1 VVQAEGRAETDGVRL
16 GDPAAGDA
24 NMKRFYDGRRTM
36 VTGGLGFVGS
46 NLAIRLLELGAHVL
60 VVDSLIPET
69 GANTFNIEPIQD
81 HPRLSVRTVD
91 VRDVLAMQRLVR
103 GQSVIF
109 NLAGQVSHIDSM
121 TDPFTDLEINCRSQ
135 LALLEACRAN
145 APEAKVL
152 FASTR
157 QIYGRV
163 PEEQLPVDERQPPNP
178 VDVNGINKLAGE
190 RYHVLYNN
198 VYGIRTSVLR
208 LTNTYGPRMLV
219 KNNRQTAIGWLIRQ
233 ALDGEEIALFG
244 DGTQLRDFTY
254 VDDVVDAFLTAGM
267 NDAANGQVFNVG
279 AIEPI
284 SLREV
289 ADVLIEIAG
298 TGSYRLEPFP
308 ADRKAIDI
316 GSIYVDDRK
325 IRRVLRWRPQVD
337 MREGLEQT
345 VAFYR
350 KHRAHYWAS
359 EPTSPAVAV

>member
-1 VVQAEGRAETDGVRL
+1 VSPYRALYGGQRVL
-16 GDPAAGDA
+16 
-24 NMKRFYDGRRTM
+24 
-36 VTGGLGFVGS
+36 VTGGLGFIGS
-46 NLAIRLLELGAHVL
+46 NLTIRLLELGATVL

-69 GANTFNIEPIQD
+69 GANPFNIEPVRE

-91 VRDVLAMQRLVR
+91 VRDVLAMERLVR
-103 GQSVIF
+103 DQAVIF

-121 TDPFTDLEINCRSQ
+121 QDPFTDLEINCRSQ
-135 LALLEACRAN
+135 LALLEACRHN
-145 APEAKVL
+145 APDTKVV

-163 PEEQLPVDERQPPNP
+163 PDEQLPVDERQPPNP

-233 ALDGEEIALFG
+233 ALDGEDITIFG
-244 DGTQLRDFTY
+244 DGSQLRDFTY
-254 VDDVVDAFLTAGM
+254 VEDVVEAFLQAGAS
-267 NDAANGQVFNVG
+267 DVANGQVFNVG

-289 ADVLIEIAG
+289 TELLIELAG
-298 TGSYRLEPFP
+298 SGSYRLVPFP
-308 ADRKAIDI
+308 AERKAIDI

-325 IRRVLRWRPQVD
+325 IRRVLRWRPTID
-337 MREGLEQT
+337 LREGLSRT
-345 VAFYR
+345 VAYYCE
-350 KHRAHYWAS
+350 HREHYWAAREQS
-359 EPTSPAVAV
+359 VAVGSR

>member
-1 VVQAEGRAETDGVRL
+1 MTRCHEGR
-16 GDPAAGDA
+16 
-24 NMKRFYDGRRTM
+24 RRV
-36 VTGGLGFVGS
+36 VTGGLASIAS
-46 NLAIRLLELGAHVL
+46 NLAMRLLDLGASVL

-69 GANTFNIEPIQD
+69 GANVFNLDPVQD

-121 TDPFTDLEINCRSQ
+121 QDPFTDLEMNCRSQ
-135 LALLEACRAN
+135 LAMLEACRHN
-145 APEAKVL
+145 APEAKVV

-163 PEEQLPVDERQPPNP
+163 PEEQLPVDERQPPGP

-198 VYGIRTSVLR
+198 VYGIHTSVLR

-233 ALDGEEIALFG
+233 AMDGEEITIFG
-244 DGTQLRDFTY
+244 DGLQLRDFTY
-254 VDDVVDAFLTAGM
+254 VSDVVDAFLMAGS
-267 NDAANGQVFNVG
+267 NDSSNGQVFNVG
-279 AIEPI
+279 AIEPV
-284 SLREV
+284 SLREL
-289 ADVLIEIAG
+289 ADLLIEAAG

-308 ADRKAIDI
+308 AERKAIVD
-316 GSIYVDDRK
+316 GSVYADHRQL
-325 IRRVLRWRPQVD
+325 RRVLKWKPRVD
-337 MREGLEQT
+337 LREGLTRTIE
-345 VAFYR
+345 FYR
-350 KHRAHYWAS
+350 AHRSHYWAAP
-359 EPTSPAVAV
+359 EPAVA

>member
-1 VVQAEGRAETDGVRL
+1 MMDYHG
-16 GDPAAGDA
+16 
-24 NMKRFYDGRRTM
+24 KRIL
-36 VTGGLGFVGS
+36 VTGGLGFIGS
-46 NLAIRLLELGAHVL
+46 NLAIRLLDLGASVL

-69 GANTFNIEPIQD
+69 GANPYNLQPVQD

-103 GQSVIF
+103 DRDVIF

-135 LALLEACRAN
+135 LALLEACRHN
-145 APEAKVL
+145 APETKVL

-163 PEEQLPVDERQPPNP
+163 ADELLPIDERQPPNP

-198 VYGIRTSVLR
+198 VYGLRTSVLR

-233 ALDGEEIALFG
+233 ALDGENITIFG
-244 DGTQLRDFTY
+244 DGRQLRDFTY
-254 VDDVVDAFLTAGM
+254 VDDVVDAFLLAGLS
-267 NDAANGQVFNVG
+267 DEANGQVFNVG
-279 AIEPI
+279 AIEPV

-289 ADVLIEIAG
+289 TELLIEVAG
-298 TGSYRLEPFP
+298 TGSYHLQPFP
-308 ADRKAIDI
+308 PERKAIDV
-316 GSIYVDDRK
+316 GSVYIDDRK
-325 IRRVLRWRPQVD
+325 LRRVLKWRPKVD
-337 MREGLEQT
+337 LRDGLCRT
-345 VAFYR
+345 VEFYR
-350 KHRAHYWAS
+350 ANRVHYWA
-359 EPTSPAVAV
+359 AD